1 MHDLSFFEGYDDK
14 YVLLGLRF
22 FIILLSCFIDFILEL
37 FNSKPPYIGVL
48 SNSNFHSNLSLDEIN
63 ASVVIRNLF
72 FVCGLIVQLLSRF
85 IIYLR
90 LGKIEIPSHEIISTN
105 TILCIGFV
113 QLFAIIF
120 SVSGKDYF

>member
-48 SNSNFHSNLSLDEIN
+48 SNSNFHSNLTLDEIN
-63 ASVVIRNLF
+63 TAVLIRNLF
-72 FVCGLIVQLLSRF
+72 FACGVVVQLLSRF

-90 LGKIEIPSHEIISTN
+90 LGKTEIPSHEIVSTN
-105 TILCIGFV
+105 TILSIGFV
-113 QLFAIIF
+113 QIFAIIF
-120 SVSGKDYF
+120 TVTGKH